1 MPVSVSDPLAPG
13 RHGAPGTDP
22 VRIAVEPR
30 GVVQLA
36 ARKDRAGDLAA
47 RVQAGLGI
55 ALPGAGHAGYGD
67 DMAALWVQPE
77 AWMLLAPHGIEGACA
92 RRIKDAAGDAGSVVD
107 QTHGRSVFTLS
118 GSRAAWVLNKLCRID
133 LHPSA
138 FATGSVAAT
147 PVGGLA
153 CVVHQSAAATY
164 ELVVFTTFLRSF
176 AEMLTHA
183 ADEVGYV
190 IT

>member
-1 MPVSVSDPLAPG
+1 MSASDPLAPG
-13 RHGAPGTDP
+13 RHGAPGPDP
-22 VRIAVEPR
+22 VRIAVQPR

-36 ARKDRAGDLAA
+36 ARKGRAADLSA
-47 RVQAGLGI
+47 RMQDALGI
-55 ALPGAGHAGYGD
+55 VLPVAGTAGYGSE
-67 DMAALWVQPE
+67 MAALWVQPE

-92 RRIKDAAGDAGSVVD
+92 RRIKEAAGDAGSVVD

-118 GSRAAWVLNKLCRID
+118 GTRAAWVLNKLCRID
-133 LHPSA
+133 LHPST
-138 FATGSVAAT
+138 FAAGSVAST
-147 PVGGLA
+147 PVGGLP
-153 CVVHQSAAATY
+153 CVVHQSDAATY

-183 ADEVGYV
+183 ADETGYV

>member
-1 MPVSVSDPLAPG
+1 VP
-13 RHGAPGTDP
+13 
-22 VRIAVEPR
+22 PR

-36 ARKDRAGDLAA
+36 ARKGRAADLTA
-47 RVQAGLGI
+47 RLQEALGI
-55 ALPGAGHAGYGD
+55 ALPGAGKAANGG
-67 DMAALWVQPE
+67 DMAALWIQPE
-77 AWMLLAPHGIEGACA
+77 TWMLLAPHGIEGACA
-92 RRIKDAAGDAGSVVD
+92 RRVKDAAGDAGSVVD
-107 QTHGRSVFTLS
+107 QTHGRSVFILS
-118 GSRAAWVLNKLCRID
+118 GTRAAWVLNKLCRID
-133 LHPSA
+133 LHRSA
-138 FATGSVAAT
+138 FAAGSVAAT

-153 CVVHQSAAATY
+153 CVVHQSEPATY